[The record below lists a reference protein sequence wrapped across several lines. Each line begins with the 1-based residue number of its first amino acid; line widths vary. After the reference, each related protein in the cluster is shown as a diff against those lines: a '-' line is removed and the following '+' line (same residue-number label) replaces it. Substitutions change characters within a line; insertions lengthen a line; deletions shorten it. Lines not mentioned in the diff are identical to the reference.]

1 MNQAG
6 SWLKLDNAGKIFPST
21 SGKRNTG
28 VFRFSCELTER
39 IQKAPLQQALDQT
52 LECFPHFL
60 YILRNG
66 LFWYYLEAGDLRP
79 KVHEENTGVC
89 SQLFYRNQRHLL
101 FDVSYYRKRINLE
114 VYHALTDGTGALQFL
129 QYLLCAYLSGVHP
142 GQVPREL
149 ADELSPAPI
158 SSRAEDS
165 FKKYYQH
172 VKKVRSGLPGR
183 AYRLTGRFSEEYR
196 VTEGLMSCRKVL
208 DLAKAY
214 DSTLTVFL
222 CALLMISIHRE
233 MMLYKEKKP
242 VVITVPV
249 NLRQYFSSETTR
261 NFFGNIRVAYR
272 FQEGEENLEDII
284 ASLKSSFERELTQ
297 DRLKSRISGY
307 MAVERNPFAKIA
319 PLSFKN
325 FCLRIAR
332 RVSDFGE
339 TMVVSNVGKVKLPE
353 EISPF
358 VESFSVFASTA
369 KLQVCVCSCG
379 DTLSVGFSSRY
390 EDTDIQRNFFRL
402 LSGMGV
408 DVEIKSNAS
417 VREKD

>member
-1 MNQAG
+1 M
-6 SWLKLDNAGKIFPST
+6 
-21 SGKRNTG
+21 
-28 VFRFSCELTER
+28 
-39 IQKAPLQQALDQT
+39 
-52 LECFPHFL
+52 
-60 YILRNG
+60 
-66 LFWYYLEAGDLRP
+66 
-79 KVHEENTGVC
+79 
-89 SQLFYRNQRHLL
+89 
-101 FDVSYYRKRINLE
+101 E

-129 QYLLCAYLSGVHP
+129 QYLLCAYLSAVHP

-249 NLRQYFSSETTR
+249 NLRQYFFSETTR

-379 DTLSVGFSSRY
+379 DALSVGFSSRY